1 MQESEEI
8 INEYEEYYKQLLT
21 TGKPRNT
28 SKTPTEEPVK
38 KEIKSIMKQNTDSR
52 REKIT
57 FSTVKKTVSTMKKRN
72 AGGKTGWKAEWLI
85 EGRDSMIKS
94 LMVLY
99 DRIGQEKIIA
109 KK

>member
-21 TGKPRNT
+21 TRKPRNT

-57 FSTVKKTVSTMKKRN
+57 FSTVKKTISTMKKRN
-72 AGGKTGWKAEWLI
+72 AGVKTGWKAEWLI

>member
-8 INEYEEYYKQLLT
+8 INEYEEYYEQLLT
-21 TGKPRNT
+21 TRKPRNT

-57 FSTVKKTVSTMKKRN
+57 FTTVKKTIPTMKK
-72 AGGKTGWKAEWLI
+72 GMQEVKQDGKQNG
-85 EGRDSMIKS
+85 
-94 LMVLY
+94 
-99 DRIGQEKIIA
+99 
-109 KK
+109 